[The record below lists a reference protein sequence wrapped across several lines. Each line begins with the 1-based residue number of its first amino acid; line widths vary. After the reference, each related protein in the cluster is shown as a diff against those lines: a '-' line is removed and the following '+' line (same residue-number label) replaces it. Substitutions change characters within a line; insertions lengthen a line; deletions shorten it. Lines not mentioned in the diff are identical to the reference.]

1 MLLSMKAYAKQ
12 PLNLFSLLILFLLLG
27 STSCSKEDNQPS
39 NPPSSITTPAAL
51 TAALTEIYQDSD
63 APGFAVSVVKN
74 DGIIYQ
80 QTFGQANIEANIAYS
95 NQTVQ
100 AIGSISK
107 TFVAAAIVKAIEQGH
122 FTLETDINDILPIE
136 LVNPKQA
143 DHPILVKHLV
153 THTSGLLDNIEIYL
167 AGYHILP
174 GEDLSGTGAQ
184 LLQEALG
191 ASQRPTA
198 DLDEFLAEYYLED
211 GDLYASNNFG
221 AIDPGTV
228 WNYSNIATSL
238 AAYLVETA
246 TGVDFRTYV
255 AAHILEPLG
264 MSHSGYDISEF
275 DPQQVA
281 TLYWDKNTPLPAY
294 SHESYPDGSLMTSN
308 EDLSKYLLDMMKGV
322 KGQSSTLFS
331 PAGYDLLFTGLL
343 PNGVVPAS
351 IAKNQGVFWFLDNN
365 TVQHSGAD
373 PGTTCLLEFDR
384 SGESGYFLLTNMDES
399 TEEHSVAWRQFSTKI
414 EQAINAFI
422 EAN

>member
-1 MLLSMKAYAKQ
+1 MLSSMKSLASQ
-12 PLNLFSLLILFLLLG
+12 PFSLLTLLTLILLFV
-27 STSCSKEDNQPS
+27 STSCSKEDNGPS
-39 NPPSSITTPAAL
+39 TPPSSITTPAAL
-51 TAALTEIYQDSD
+51 TTALTEIYQDSD
-63 APGFAVSVVKN
+63 APGFAVSIVKN
-74 DGIIYQ
+74 DAVIYQ
-80 QTFGQANIEANIAYS
+80 QTFGQANIEENRAYS

-122 FTLETDINDILPIE
+122 FTLETNINDILPIQ

-143 DHPILVKHLV
+143 DRPILVKHLV
-153 THTSGLLDNIEIYL
+153 THTSGLLDNIEVYL

-191 ASQRPTA
+191 ASQRTTA
-198 DLDEFLAEYYLED
+198 DLDEFLAEYYLQD
-211 GDLYASNNFG
+211 GDLYTPNNFS
-221 AIDPGTV
+221 ANHPGTA

-246 TGVDFRTYV
+246 TGIDFRTYV
-255 AAHILEPLG
+255 SSNILEPLG
-264 MSHSGYDISEF
+264 MNHTAYDIGAF

-294 SHESYPDGSLMTSN
+294 FHESYPDGSLMTSN

-331 PAGYDLLFTGLL
+331 PAAYELLFTSLL

-351 IAKNQGVFWFLDNN
+351 LAKNQGVFWFLENN
-365 TVQHSGAD
+365 TIQHSGAD
-373 PGTTCLLEFDR
+373 PGTTCILEFDR
-384 SGESGYFLLTNMDES
+384 SGESGYLLLTNMDQS
-399 TEEHSVAWRQFSTKI
+399 TEEHSAAWSQFSANA

-422 EAN
+422 QAN